1 MTSTIKSPSSP
12 LDFIKPYI
20 DSGFDVIIWKNPGAQ
35 ENPSLTEFSS
45 RLHQKGFKSQIVAIP
60 DPPPGYPT
68 PPFYPEL
75 TLTILKESVADDIL
89 NISSQF
95 LLQIYKV
102 QEKVT
107 AKADIVLDQ
116 RIVSVESNGKPSEVG
131 STLKNILKINK
142 LTSSNL
148 VFVAANQENL
158 RSTQAKYCSKCGT
171 SLSLQSDFC
180 QNCGEKQ

>member
-1 MTSTIKSPSSP
+1 MNSTSSP
-12 LDFIKPYI
+12 LDFIRPYI
-20 DSGFDVIIWKNPGAQ
+20 DSGFDVIVWKNPEAQ
-35 ENPSLTEFSS
+35 ENPSLTEFAGILEEK
-45 RLHQKGFKSQIVAIP
+45 RFKTQIVAIP

-75 TLTILKESVADDIL
+75 TLTILKKSVVEAIL

-95 LLQIYKV
+95 LQQVYQV

-107 AKADIVLDQ
+107 VKVDIVLDQ
-116 RIVSVESNGKPSEVG
+116 RIVSVESNGTPLEVG
-131 STLKNILKINK
+131 STLKNILKINT

-148 VFVAANQENL
+148 VFVAANQEQIKP
-158 RSTQAKYCSKCGT
+158 TQAQFCSKCGT
-171 SLSLQSDFC
+171 SLQLQSDFC